1 MFSDRQEN
9 KYNKYDFNI
18 YYISTRFFFIKT
30 NKEMEV
36 QE

>member
-1 MFSDRQEN
+1 MFSDRQE
-9 KYNKYDFNI
+9 NKYDFNI
-18 YYISTRFFFIKT
+18 YYISMRFFFIKT